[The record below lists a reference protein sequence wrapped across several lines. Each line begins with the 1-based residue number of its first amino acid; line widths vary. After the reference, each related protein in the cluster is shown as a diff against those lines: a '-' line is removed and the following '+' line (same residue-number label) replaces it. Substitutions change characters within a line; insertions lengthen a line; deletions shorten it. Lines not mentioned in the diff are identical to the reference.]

1 MSTGIITSMK
11 RIFDRYDDLCDRLS
25 SEEVLTNPQLLS
37 QVAKER
43 SDLEAKVALF
53 RRYEEIA
60 KQLDEVK
67 QLVSEE
73 TDPEMLEL
81 AREENETLENELHE
95 LEENI
100 KFMLLPADP
109 LDGKDIIMEIRAG
122 TGGEEAALFA
132 SNLYRMY
139 SHYADIK
146 GWKSEVLPP
155 PRIRCPTECWSKRPS
170 YFSCSGCESRTS
182 GDRDERH
189 PDEPEKRRSAV
200 GHGLACH
207 AAPEPPDRA

>member
-1 MSTGIITSMK
+1 MK
-11 RIFDRYDDLCDRLS
+11 RIYDRYDDLCNRLS

-43 SDLEAKVALF
+43 SDLEAKVTLF
-53 RRYEEIA
+53 RRYEDIA

-73 TDPEMLEL
+73 TDFEMLEL
-81 AREENETLENELHE
+81 AREENETLENELNE

-100 KFMLLPADP
+100 KLMLLPADP

-139 SHYADIK
+139 
-146 GWKSEVLPP
+146 
-155 PRIRCPTECWSKRPS
+155 
-170 YFSCSGCESRTS
+170 
-182 GDRDERH
+182 
-189 PDEPEKRRSAV
+189 
-200 GHGLACH
+200 
-207 AAPEPPDRA
+207 